1 MGLLTC
7 SGIFTGVGGSF
18 RSGEATYARFVR
30 SVRSF
35 GRPFRKG
42 RPFRF
47 GVHLHPSYVG
57 ASVSAFTSLPPP
69 APLLAT
75 SARVVRFVSAFTSP
89 PLLRRDIGERLHSLP
104 PPAPSANA
112 ALTTS
117 LHSLLSLRPP
127 PPHYSSLRPPP
138 FVGLLAYSGIFT
150 PATMEAVA
158 VGRVCVSRGTLHL

>member
-1 MGLLTC
+1 MGILTY
-7 SGIFTGVGGSF
+7 SGIFTWGGGSF

-30 SVRSF
+30 FVRSF
-35 GRPFRKG
+35 GRSFRKG

-57 ASVSAFTSLPPP
+57 TSVSAFTSLPPP
-69 APLLAT
+69 AP
-75 SARVVRFVSAFTSP
+75 
-89 PLLRRDIGERLHSLP
+89 
-104 PPAPSANA
+104 SANT

-117 LHSLLSLRPP
+117 LHSLLSLRSP

-138 FVGLLAYSGIFT
+138 FVGLLTYSGVFT

>member
-1 MGLLTC
+1 MGRRELP
-7 SGIFTGVGGSF
+7 FRGGDLRSF
-18 RSGEATYARFVR
+18 RSFRSFVR
-30 SVRSF
+30 AVVPQGSSVSFRRSPPPLLRRDIGERLHF
-35 GRPFRKG
+35 TSSPCSTIGDLRKG

-57 ASVSAFTSLPPP
+57 TSVSAFTSLPPP
-69 APLLAT
+69 AP
-75 SARVVRFVSAFTSP
+75 
-89 PLLRRDIGERLHSLP
+89 
-104 PPAPSANA
+104 SANT

-117 LHSLLSLRPP
+117 LHSLLSLRSP

-138 FVGLLAYSGIFT
+138 FVGLLTYSGVFT